1 MTIRSNSS
9 DRFTLFGENRLSR
22 SCLLTCLLLAAL
34 LSTNMAPSFAQNAQ
48 NSNQNQNQSKSNPDY
63 LDILYKGRDF
73 YGRGDLQN
81 ALAQFKE
88 FARLKPNNLAVH
100 FWLCTVYS
108 EMGMNKQ
115 ALDAYSSSL
124 KLAASVGMDSP
135 ELRINL
141 GNCMCLEGYVK
152 ESLFDY
158 ERSLVI
164 DKRYALAYLGMAKC
178 RIETGDYDGALTAL
192 GEYQRAGGSDTSA
205 ILLRGLA
212 LAAKEQLVEARY
224 CLNLYLQQN
233 NANFAAAT
241 SATMGATNATNQN
254 ESPSVKLAR
263 QVLET
268 ISAPTPGQ

>member
-1 MTIRSNSS
+1 MQNCPPKEYQAKTITRS
-9 DRFTLFGENRLSR
+9 RTA
-22 SCLLTCLLLAAL
+22 LLAQGLISALLLCLCISIGKAG
-34 LSTNMAPSFAQNAQ
+34 AQNASTQ
-48 NSNQNQNQSKSNPDY
+48 SQNQNRNNPDY

-73 YGRGDLQN
+73 YSHGDLQN

-100 FWLCTVYS
+100 FWLGTVYS
-108 EMGMNKQ
+108 ELGMNKQ
-115 ALDAYSSSL
+115 ALDEYSSSL

-141 GNCMCLEGYVK
+141 GNCMCQEGYVK

-178 RIETGDYDGALTAL
+178 RIESGDFDGALTAL
-192 GEYQRAGGSDTSA
+192 GEYQRAGGNDRNA

-224 CLNLYLQQN
+224 CLNLFLN
-233 NANFAAAT
+233 DT
-241 SATMGATNATNQN
+241 GAGTTL
-254 ESPSVKLAR
+254 SPEVKLAR

-268 ISAPTPGQ
+268 ISAPSP

>member
-1 MTIRSNSS
+1 M
-9 DRFTLFGENRLSR
+9 FGENRLSR

-34 LSTNMAPSFAQNAQ
+34 LSTNMAPSFAQNAP
-48 NSNQNQNQSKSNPDY
+48 NLNQNQSQSKNNPDY

-100 FWLCTVYS
+100 FWLGTVYS

>member
-1 MTIRSNSS
+1 MS
-9 DRFTLFGENRLSR
+9 GQNRLPHSY
-22 SCLLTCLLLAAL
+22 LLTSLLLTTL
-34 LSTNMAPSFAQNAQ
+34 LISTVVPSFAQNALNLNQ
-48 NSNQNQNQSKSNPDY
+48 NQIQNQNQNKGNPDY

-100 FWLCTVYS
+100 FWLGTVYS

-233 NANFAAAT
+233 NANFAAAN